1 MVFTEEQL
9 DLSPLSLLD
18 QIVYLEQGESACQAI
33 TIPICE
39 NQRLN
44 THTIHVEDI
53 LRFSEQN
60 DVDYSDS
67 IAIIAESHNLEP
79 SDITVVINEAD
90 IVTEPEL
97 VQEFNSVVVA
107 PISEYDPIYQLCEI
121 AVDAYADTED
131 DALFDFIINE
141 IGGMMGGSHN
151 QTMLAHIASDAGKLH
166 RNPVKAYDAV
176 KNLGP
181 MPTRWGW
188 DQNSLTRNIAF
199 FKHPVVQAIL
209 GHRGSGGLERY
220 KSAITSFAK
229 AAGSTPESARKNA
242 IKMLMNGINRGMAA
256 GGLDPLEGRYPNAG
270 SSTIMNKVI
279 SWGDKLGNVIYKYHP
294 DNPGGSSSQGNHTL
308 RNLAIAGAGAAGIA
322 GILKGIQVYRNKP
335 KSIIGRKIAS
345 LRKVYQKY
353 LEQAR
358 KYPEKAGV
366 FKKIASKILG
376 AIDQLLG
383 FLQRKAG

>member
-9 DLSPLSLLD
+9 GLNPLSLLD
-18 QIVYLEQGESACQAI
+18 QAIYLEQGESACQAI
-33 TIPICE
+33 TIPVCE

-44 THTIHVEDI
+44 THTIHVEDV

-60 DVDYSDS
+60 GISYSD
-67 IAIIAESHNLEP
+67 AVTAIAESHNLNH

-107 PISEYDPIYQLCEI
+107 PISEYDPIYQLCEA

-131 DALFDFIINE
+131 DTLFDFIINE

-229 AAGSTPESARKNA
+229 AAGSTPESARNNA

-322 GILKGIQVYRNKP
+322 GI
-335 KSIIGRKIAS
+335 
-345 LRKVYQKY
+345 
-353 LEQAR
+353 
-358 KYPEKAGV
+358 
-366 FKKIASKILG
+366 
-376 AIDQLLG
+376 
-383 FLQRKAG
+383 